1 MSSAAR
7 PPRKFY
13 GKYRGK
19 VTDNR
24 DPLGLGRVMVE
35 CVAVFGEGRENW
47 AEPCSPYAGAGVGL
61 FLVPPVDAQVWVE
74 FEAGDPQKPI
84 LGGCFWGAG
93 EVPVLPGLAEVK
105 VLKTGVAEIRL
116 SELPTDAGLTV
127 TISPPA
133 VPQKVTITAGL
144 SGVAVSI
151 GRSSIKLTGFSVS
164 INDGALEVT

>member
-1 MSSAAR
+1 MSSNSR
-7 PPRKFY
+7 SPRRFY

-19 VTDNR
+19 VTGNR

-35 CVAVFGEGRENW
+35 CVAVFGEGRQNW
-47 AEPCSPYAGAGVGL
+47 AEPCSPYAGNGVGL

-93 EVPVLPGLAEVK
+93 EVPVLAGLAEVK
-105 VLKTGVAEIRL
+105 VLKTGIAELKL
-116 SELPTDAGLTV
+116 SELPSDGGLAI

-133 VPQKVTITAGL
+133 VPEKVTINADLT
-144 SGVAVSI
+144 GVSVSI
-151 GRSSIKLTGFSVS
+151 GRSTIKLSGLSVS